1 MKKFIALLITIIGG
15 IYTFWSKSKSRDVAT
30 EDEKQHDIDNTK
42 SNDLIKEVDAQLKK
56 VNENISVIEEQTIIK
71 QNEIHSIV
79 DESNKEMNNIKKIIS
94 VEGILDQNNKDWDKI

>member
-1 MKKFIALLITIIGG
+1 MP
-15 IYTFWSKSKSRDVAT
+15 
-30 EDEKQHDIDNTK
+30 
-42 SNDLIKEVDAQLKK
+42 
-56 VNENISVIEEQTIIK
+56 QTIIK